1 MSKKGISKATKLQ
14 APFPYFGGKKSV
26 ADIVWKALGQ
36 PKHYMEPFC
45 GSAAVLLA
53 RPDHDPSV
61 HVESICDKDG
71 FIANAWRSI
80 KYSPDETAKYCDWPV
95 IHADLSARKKV
106 LIENEERLLENLIAD
121 DEWHDAKLGGYWIW
135 AASCWIGSGL
145 TSPSQI
151 PHLSDAGMGVHKISQ
166 IPHLADA
173 GMGVH
178 KISKIPHLGN
188 AGKGVHK
195 ISKIPHL
202 GNAGKGE
209 EVDLDSPYNTNIYAW
224 FRALAERLRYVR
236 IVNGDWKRIC
246 GGNWQN
252 KLGPVGIFCD
262 PPYAVADRDQN
273 VYHHDDTTSVA
284 HEVREWCIERG
295 KLESYRIVLA
305 GYEEHEE
312 LLLHGWTAQNW
323 KAQGGYGSTKRNAD
337 SKAIGSENAK
347 REILYF
353 SPHCLNNKKNEMP
366 LFALENA

>member
-95 IHADLSARKKV
+95 IHADLSARRKV

-151 PHLSDAGMGVHKISQ
+151 PHLGNAGTGVHKISQ
-166 IPHLADA
+166 IPHLA
-173 GMGVH
+173 
-178 KISKIPHLGN
+178 S
-188 AGKGVHK
+188 
-195 ISKIPHL
+195 
-202 GNAGKGE
+202 AGKGE

-273 VYHHDDTTSVA
+273 IYHHDDTTSVA

-323 KAQGGYGSTKRNAD
+323 KAQGGYGNTKRNAD
-337 SKAIGSENAK
+337 LKAIGSENAK